1 MRHRRNALLIVHF
14 NFLLLQ
20 TLSVAAVYIGGRDG
34 PQVANTNYDFI
45 IVGGGTAGNVVA
57 NRLTENPAFNVL
69 LLEAGSSNVGVQD
82 IQIPLRCTHTTPQ
95 TPWDWNYTTVPQPG
109 INGQSMSYPR
119 GYVLGG
125 SSSVNC
131 LVYTRGSV
139 ADYDRYASVTGDP
152 GWSWANLLPY
162 FKKSERFTAS
172 ADRHNTTGEFNPA
185 VHGFDGLNSVSLPG
199 APTGIDGRVAAAL
212 EELGGEFGFNEDT
225 NSGSPLGFGWSQ
237 AVIDGPPR
245 VFLARPNL
253 HVLLNAQVSRI
264 LNSKHGSSNRTAL
277 PSFGTVEYRLNRE
290 GPLITAS
297 ASKEI
302 ILSAGSINTPQVL
315 LNSGIG
321 DTDELHSAGITTLAS
336 LPDVGKHL
344 VDHPIIVLSWL
355 VNSST
360 TYDNLN
366 RNATALQSA
375 IAQWNQTRQGPLV
388 NGIAQHIGFVRVPD
402 NSTIFNEQQPN
413 PSPGEGSPHFE
424 IFISNFLLGNTPPT
438 GNFLSISTIMLT
450 PGSNSRGSVKL
461 NTTTTGTGPSTDPF
475 APPIIDAGLL
485 LSPTDV
491 PLMREAV
498 KRILRF
504 ASASAWD
511 GYITAPASSAQPVL
525 ASSDAEIDA
534 FVRQNT
540 RSAYHV
546 VGTSGMTRKGAPT
559 GVTDPDLKV
568 KGVEG
573 VRVVDASVL
582 PFVPAGH
589 TQAATYALAERAA
602 DLIKADYQ

>member
-1 MRHRRNALLIVHF
+1 
-14 NFLLLQ
+14 
-20 TLSVAAVYIGGRDG
+20 
-34 PQVANTNYDFI
+34 
-45 IVGGGTAGNVVA
+45 
-57 NRLTENPAFNVL
+57 
-69 LLEAGSSNVGVQD
+69 
-82 IQIPLRCTHTTPQ
+82 
-95 TPWDWNYTTVPQPG
+95 
-109 INGQSMSYPR
+109 
-119 GYVLGG
+119 
-125 SSSVNC
+125 
-131 LVYTRGSV
+131 
-139 ADYDRYASVTGDP
+139 
-152 GWSWANLLPY
+152 
-162 FKKSERFTAS
+162 
-172 ADRHNTTGEFNPA
+172 
-185 VHGFDGLNSVSLPG
+185 
-199 APTGIDGRVAAAL
+199 
-212 EELGGEFGFNEDT
+212 
-225 NSGSPLGFGWSQ
+225 
-237 AVIDGPPR
+237 
-245 VFLARPNL
+245 
-253 HVLLNAQVSRI
+253 
-264 LNSKHGSSNRTAL
+264 
-277 PSFGTVEYRLNRE
+277 
-290 GPLITAS
+290 LITAS

-321 DTDELHSAGITTLAS
+321 DTDALHAAGITPLVS

-344 VDHPIIVLSWL
+344 ADHPIIVLSWL

-360 TYDNLN
+360 TYDDLN

-424 IFISNFLLGNTPPT
+424 IFISVRQFLVLKHSVIPDSTAHNIDVLASQNFLLGNTPPT

-450 PGSNSRGSVKL
+450 PGSDSRGSVKL
-461 NTTTTGTGPSTDPF
+461 NTTTTTGTGPSTDPF

-534 FVRQNT
+534 FIRQNT

-546 VGTSGMTRKGAPT
+546 VGTSGMSRKGAPT

-582 PFVPAGH
+582 VSYRF
-589 TQAATYALAERAA
+589 LS
-602 DLIKADYQ
+602 